1 MRSHVIG
8 TVKSTEDKYLAT
20 FVFRASQD
28 ASGTFSV
35 SDVPGDGATGTPPGD
50 SAGDPMTV
58 IITQSATVRVQGW

>member
-35 SDVPGDGATGTPPGD
+35 SDVPGDGATGTLASD
-50 SAGDPMTV
+50 SASESVTV
-58 IITQSATVRVQGW
+58 NITQSATVRVQGW